1 MAAGVVVADMPRL
14 GRPSAGRHSLP
25 CVHPLEARGELTCDP
40 SVVDDQRPVRAD
52 GGSLRELGDAR
63 EKPGREPRPGDPLA
77 FRLGNG
83 TLDCGLG
90 DFRGKSLRLGDGDA
104 QEDPRSQCEVQV
116 VSREARGSLNASTSV
131 FATPATHFT
140 YAPWVTAVAQLH

>member
-63 EKPGREPRPGDPLA
+63 EKPGREPR
-77 FRLGNG
+77 
-83 TLDCGLG
+83 
-90 DFRGKSLRLGDGDA
+90 
-104 QEDPRSQCEVQV
+104 
-116 VSREARGSLNASTSV
+116 VSRYAIVARTSRIALGPADTTAIAVRASSSRSGEMSNV
-131 FATPATHFT
+131 GARPAR
-140 YAPWVTAVAQLH
+140 AP